1 MQCIMNTLTFLS
13 FVASDQSSEGV
24 LPSQSESVST
34 PPASSECG
42 DGSLDALH
50 QVRKWLKYILIHCV
64 TYTVVAGFCPFSY

>member
-1 MQCIMNTLTFLS
+1 MNTLTFLS

-24 LPSQSESVST
+24 PPPQSESEST

-50 QVRKWLKYILIHCV
+50 QVRIY
-64 TYTVVAGFCPFSY
+64 G